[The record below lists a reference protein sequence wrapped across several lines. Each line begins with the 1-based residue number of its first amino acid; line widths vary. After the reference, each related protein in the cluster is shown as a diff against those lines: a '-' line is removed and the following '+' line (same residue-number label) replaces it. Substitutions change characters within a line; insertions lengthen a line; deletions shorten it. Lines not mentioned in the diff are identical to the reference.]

1 MKQKKIFVR
10 SGIRTHASK
19 WRPEHSYAGSAQ
31 AMLESGALDRS
42 AILTVIE
49 TTDYNV
55 HKTTNIFLL
64 FLELIQ
70 RIKFS

>member
-1 MKQKKIFVR
+1 
-10 SGIRTHASK
+10 
-19 WRPEHSYAGSAQ
+19 
-31 AMLESGALDRS
+31 MLESGALDRS

-49 TTDYNV
+49 PTDYNV
-55 HKTTNIFLL
+55 NKTTNIFLL